1 MFKSETKSLT
11 FSAILLLTIIIK
23 SKILAM
29 IFMPNYWI
37 SNEGSRI
44 IYHEELNFKLPKF
57 SYCVWYDPEEI

>member
-23 SKILAM
+23 SQILAM

-37 SNEGSRI
+37 LNEGSRNCYRKI
-44 IYHEELNFKLPKF
+44 LNFKLPKF
-57 SYCVWYDPEEI
+57 AYCVWYDPEDI

>member
-1 MFKSETKSLT
+1 
-11 FSAILLLTIIIK
+11 
-23 SKILAM
+23 M

-44 IYHEELNFKLPKF
+44 IYREELNFKLPKF